1 MNTIA
6 IDCGASFIKGA
17 LINDN
22 GDIIAQMQKQALA
35 VCENENI
42 LVPLRICK
50 LVVMVKEMI
59 ETLAAGN
66 REVKLCIS
74 NEMHGFILA
83 YGDGNPFTDYISWQK
98 EFGAVKDENHEK
110 SAVQMLAQDE
120 FKEDILKS
128 GMPLRAGLPS
138 CNMRFLMDKGY
149 LQDKLYFYTL
159 GDYLIRCFTDAPPI
173 CHPSNAAATGMYH
186 LENHKWNGR
195 LIEFVCGQDIEFP
208 EVGLQEIRVNRGGI
222 IYHVYPAVGDQQ
234 AALLGSGLMNEQE
247 ISFNLGTG
255 AQVSRL
261 VDVPQ
266 FGDGYQIRPYF
277 EGRYIKTI
285 PHLPSGRA
293 LNVYIRF
300 FEDIFEKFHIQ
311 LERDKIWEVLID
323 SAEVGR
329 SGLIC
334 DMSFFENP
342 ITDHI
347 TGSICNIGEFDLSLA
362 NLMNAILKQ
371 MADNFIWAADQ
382 IQPERDR
389 VKKILFSGGI
399 GKKIGMIRE
408 QIAEHYLNNVI
419 TQIAENETLIGLY
432 MYGKEL

>member
-17 LINDN
+17 LISDK
-22 GDIIAQMQKQALA
+22 GDIVAQVQKQALA
-35 VCENENI
+35 VSENEEI
-42 LVPLRICK
+42 LVPVRIHK
-50 LVVMVKEMI
+50 LFVLVKEMI
-59 ETLAAGN
+59 EALASGN
-66 REVKLCIS
+66 DEVKLCIS

-83 YGDGNPFTDYISWQK
+83 YEDGRPYTDYISWQE
-98 EFGAVKDENHEK
+98 EFGAVKGENLEK
-110 SAVQMLAQDE
+110 SAVELLDQDE
-120 FKEDILKS
+120 FKEEIQKS

-138 CNMRFLMDKGY
+138 CNLRFLKDKGC
-149 LQDKLYFYTL
+149 LKDKLYFYTL
-159 GDYLIRCFTDAPPI
+159 GDYLIRCFADVSPI
-173 CHPSNAAATGMYH
+173 CHPSNAAATGLYH
-186 LENHKWNGR
+186 LGNNKWNGR

-208 EVGLQEIRVNRGGI
+208 EVGLQEIKINRSGI

-234 AALLGSGLMNEQE
+234 AALLGAGLMDDQE

-261 VDVPQ
+261 IDTPQ

-277 EGRYIKTI
+277 GGKYIKTI

-300 FEDIFEKFHIQ
+300 IEDIFNQFHMQ
-311 LERDKIWEVLID
+311 LDKDKIWEVLLD
-323 SAEVGR
+323 SAKVGK

-347 TGSICNIGEFDLSLA
+347 TGSIHNIGEFDLSLA
-362 NLMNAILKQ
+362 NLMNGILKQ
-371 MADNFIWAADQ
+371 MANNFIWAADK
-382 IQPERDR
+382 IQPDKDR
-389 VKKILFSGGI
+389 VKKVLFSGGI
-399 GKKIGMIRE
+399 GKKVGMIRE
-408 QIAEHYLNNVI
+408 QIAAHYSNDVI
-419 TQIAENETLIGLY
+419 MQVAENETLIGLF
-432 MYGKEL
+432 MYGKE